1 MNQNVFRVVELTENY
16 AADVLAAWMRILMTS
31 IDGCFA
37 EGGG

>member
-31 IDGCFA
+31 IDGCFV